1 MSEDKKDLAVV
12 VISYNTKDV
21 LSDCLT
27 SIYKAQQPQKG
38 IEVIVVDNNS
48 KDDSVAM
55 IKRDFPQVKIIQNK
69 ENLGFSKANNIGIK
83 NSNSSSQAWL
93 RVNITA
99 NIYVNAIFFLWNIR
113 NKVTYSPAFISIHQD
128 SFTIRCDI
136 IIYSITCYM
145 NKSKFRILNYNFR
158 RKT

>member
-55 IKRDFPQVKIIQNK
+55 IKRDFPQVKSFRTK
-69 ENLGFSKANNIGIK
+69 KTL
-83 NSNSSSQAWL
+83 
-93 RVNITA
+93 V
-99 NIYVNAIFFLWNIR
+99 FLKPTILASR
-113 NKVTYSPAFISIHQD
+113 TPTLATIS
-128 SFTIRCDI
+128 F
-136 IIYSITCYM
+136 
-145 NKSKFRILNYNFR
+145 
-158 RKT
+158 